1 MSFVQI
7 WPRGMFELGNTGCKH
22 RSKWVLD
29 LNLGFQSVYKCL
41 NKDYCFVVLSF
52 AVLTIVKHNHPMLY
66 KTVTKNFN

>member
-1 MSFVQI
+1 MGFVQI
-7 WPRGMFELGNTGCKH
+7 WPRGMFELGNTG
-22 RSKWVLD
+22 WVLD

-66 KTVTKNFN
+66 KAVTKNLET